1 MIGSS
6 ANGSGKTGKL
16 RIGELP
22 VAPSTVDKPST
33 ARELEA
39 KGIES
44 DQAEAVVNATRQSSG
59 KHIAAHRLDAHFSEF
74 KAHFDA
80 GLTRQRAGLYRALWL
95 HGTIIV
101 VVLAGLYTLAESG

>member
-6 ANGSGKTGKL
+6 ASGSGKTGKL
-16 RIGELP
+16 RIGKLP

-33 ARELEA
+33 ARE
-39 KGIES
+39 
-44 DQAEAVVNATRQSSG
+44 
-59 KHIAAHRLDAHFSEF
+59 LDAHFSEF

-95 HGTIIV
+95 QGAAIIS
-101 VVLAGLYTLAESG
+101 VLAALYALVGGG

>member
-1 MIGSS
+1 MIGSRAS
-6 ANGSGKTGKL
+6 GSGKTGKL

-22 VAPSTVDKPST
+22 VAHSTVDKPST
-33 ARELEA
+33 ARELE
-39 KGIES
+39 
-44 DQAEAVVNATRQSSG
+44 
-59 KHIAAHRLDAHFSEF
+59 AHFSEF